1 MVSLSKTALLASIA
15 VTLAIGGCAKPTGTA
30 ALSEPSSDYR
40 ERHPIVID
48 TVPKNVSIYPL
59 RGPGGLDRRQAEDI
73 RAFAAD
79 YRATGSGHV
88 MLMMPS
94 NGGKLQHQ
102 TLSYARKELIAAGIP
117 ATHLRNGHYDP
128 INPTN
133 ASPVKLEFQGVS
145 AKLASECGKWD
156 RDILDGGTQD
166 GMENRPFDNFGCSTQ
181 AILAA
186 QVEDPADLVRPRVM
200 GDAQISKRIQDVTD
214 VGNGTDPSTQ
224 WSVQVES
231 TTGE

>member
-1 MVSLSKTALLASIA
+1 MASLLCKTALLASVA
-15 VTLAIGGCAKPTGTA
+15 VTLALGGCAKPAGTA

-40 ERHPIVID
+40 ERHPIVVD
-48 TVPKNVSIYPL
+48 MVPKNVSIYPM
-59 RGPGGLDRRQAEDI
+59 RGPGGLDRRQTADI

-88 MLMMPS
+88 TLMMPS

-102 TLSYARKELIAAGIP
+102 TLSYARQELIAAGIP

-128 INPTN
+128 INPTK
-133 ASPVKLEFQGVS
+133 ASPVRLEFQGVS

-156 RDILDGGTQD
+156 RDMIDGGTQN
-166 GMENRPFDNFGCSTQ
+166 GSENRPYDNYGCSTQ

-200 GDAQISKRIQDVTD
+200 GEAQLSKRLDDITD
-214 VGNGTDPSTQ
+214 VGNSSDPSTQ
-224 WSVQVES
+224 WTVQVEPV
-231 TTGE
+231 GE